1 MATQGQPIAESVKT
15 PHQCHFCL
23 KEETV
28 DMPFGTC
35 NQCKTVFYCS
45 KICQKR
51 DWQKHGPLCDVIGSE
66 QKQVNKVRIQIG
78 DSHDSL
84 LQPSHLSDKNYQQI
98 VKLIGDKCLITCSL
112 QGTKMQ
118 ALLDTGARVSIISKS
133 ILAEHFPEEE
143 IHDVSELLGNDTAL
157 NLKTANGSALP
168 YSGYVVL
175 SFSLQDGTSNNLKVP
190 MLVTNTTI
198 DGVIIGYNVLEEM
211 INSHS
216 DNSLDFMACLKTSLS
231 KVSDED
237 VIAFVDIVKETKNES
252 PLTVKTSKNP
262 LIIAKNSSS
271 KVTCRVNVEPMSK
284 ATLFFFEPNDIE
296 TWPSGL
302 DIFQEQI
309 LLKKNENRVSIHVT
323 NHTNHDVKLQGRL
336 EIGRLERVRSV
347 TELDVTQGNV
357 GGGKSAD
364 ISSVSGNVSSNNDI
378 LKSVNLDTL
387 TVDQQEVVLDM
398 LKKESNVFSAN
409 EYDVGNIPD
418 LQLEINL
425 TDNIPVQKSY
435 INVPKPLFNEVKG
448 YIEDLLNRGFAR

>member
-15 PHQCHFCL
+15 SHQCHFFL

-84 LQPSHLSDKNYQQI
+84 LQPSHLSDKNYQKI

-118 ALLDTGARVSIISKS
+118 ALLDTGAQVSIISKS

-143 IHDVSELLGNDTAL
+143 IHDVSELLGSDTAL
-157 NLKTANGSALP
+157 DLKTANGSALP

-198 DGVIIGYNVLEEM
+198 DNVIIGYNVLEEM

-262 LIIAKNSSS
+262 LIIAKNSS
-271 KVTCRVNVEPMSK
+271 
-284 ATLFFFEPNDIE
+284 
-296 TWPSGL
+296 
-302 DIFQEQI
+302 
-309 LLKKNENRVSIHVT
+309 
-323 NHTNHDVKLQGRL
+323 
-336 EIGRLERVRSV
+336 
-347 TELDVTQGNV
+347 
-357 GGGKSAD
+357 
-364 ISSVSGNVSSNNDI
+364 
-378 LKSVNLDTL
+378 
-387 TVDQQEVVLDM
+387 
-398 LKKESNVFSAN
+398 
-409 EYDVGNIPD
+409 
-418 LQLEINL
+418 
-425 TDNIPVQKSY
+425 
-435 INVPKPLFNEVKG
+435 
-448 YIEDLLNRGFAR
+448 

>member
-1 MATQGQPIAESVKT
+1 M
-15 PHQCHFCL
+15 
-23 KEETV
+23 
-28 DMPFGTC
+28 
-35 NQCKTVFYCS
+35 
-45 KICQKR
+45 
-51 DWQKHGPLCDVIGSE
+51 
-66 QKQVNKVRIQIG
+66 
-78 DSHDSL
+78 
-84 LQPSHLSDKNYQQI
+84 
-98 VKLIGDKCLITCSL
+98 KLIGDKCLIRCSL
-112 QGTKMQ
+112 QGTNMR
-118 ALLDTGARVSIISKS
+118 ALLDTGAQVSIISKS
-133 ILAEHFPEEE
+133 ILAENFPEEE

-157 NLKTANGSALP
+157 DLKTANGSALP

-175 SFSLQDGTSNNLKVP
+175 SFSLQEGTSNDLKVP
-190 MLVTNTTI
+190 MLVTNTDI
-198 DGVIIGYNVLEEM
+198 DNVIIGYNVLEEI

-216 DNSLDFMACLKTSLS
+216 DNSLDFMAYLKTSLS

-262 LIIAKNSSS
+262 LINARNSSS
-271 KVTCRVNVEPMSK
+271 KVTCCVNVEPMSK
-284 ATLFFFEPNDIE
+284 ATSFFFEPNDIE

-302 DIFQEQI
+302 DIFQELI

-347 TELDVTQGNV
+347 TELEVTQGSV

-364 ISSVSGNVSSNNDI
+364 ISSVSGNVSSNNDV
-378 LKSVNLDTL
+378 LKLVNLDTL
-387 TVDQQEVVLDM
+387 TVDQQKVVLDK

-409 EYDVGNIPD
+409 EYDVGKIPD

-435 INVPKPLFNEVKG
+435 INVPF
-448 YIEDLLNRGFAR
+448 